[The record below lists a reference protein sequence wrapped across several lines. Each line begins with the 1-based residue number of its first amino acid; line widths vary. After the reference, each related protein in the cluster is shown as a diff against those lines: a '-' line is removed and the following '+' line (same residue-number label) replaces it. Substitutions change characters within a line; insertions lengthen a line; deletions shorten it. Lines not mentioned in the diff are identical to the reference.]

1 MQSRT
6 ESKSISARAG
16 ALVASLVLAIACGG
30 DAGSAPQ
37 TQAQPNPAPTI
48 TSVTPDQL
56 LLGQPAT
63 LTVKGTG
70 FIQGSSVS
78 WRNLPHAATYV
89 DASTLTVSLSP
100 ADVPTLGAA
109 SAVVVN
115 LAPGGGSSSA
125 AFVNVVSSIPVI
137 TSLSPTSGASGADLP
152 APGLQVTISGTG
164 FVPESAP
171 MWDTQRELSRSG
183 MTATTITAILPPDLL
198 SVGGNHQIWVKNKST
213 GGGRSNTLDFN
224 VINAVPSITTL
235 VPDPA
240 STGAAFTMLVVGKGF
255 MRNSIVRWNGADRPT
270 TYDAGNLYAEIP
282 ASDVAAVG
290 AATVTVFN
298 PPPAGGTSA
307 PTTLAIRQ
315 APLAVVGTIDVE
327 NFALARDSTRNLLYA
342 SIPSGAGARQNTI
355 VKIDPTTATIVGS
368 LAVGLDPRRLA
379 ISDDD
384 RYLYATLRTTPRIV
398 RIDLATFTKDF
409 EFDPGAAFGITNG
422 IAEDLMVLPGA
433 PKTVAAVV
441 RNVGVVLFDDGVAR
455 IDGSATKGVGK
466 GSNIVRGPDGS
477 HVYGYN
483 DLSTLAF
490 YGNLVT
496 PSGLTV
502 ESAKTGV
509 LGTLAS
515 GVAYDAGR
523 LYATSG
529 AVIDPVALT
538 VVGTY
543 GFNFPTPSAV
553 AADARHGRV
562 HFLVAGGIYTYGTQS
577 FTQLDAFPGPS
588 LLGLYALTRWGEDG
602 LAVGSGSK
610 IVIMRGSIVAP

>member
-1 MQSRT
+1 MQSRLDST
-6 ESKSISARAG
+6 SILARTG
-16 ALVASLVLAIACGG
+16 AIVASLVLAVACGG
-30 DAGSAPQ
+30 DAGGAPQ
-37 TQAQPNPAPTI
+37 PQPQLNPAPTL

-63 LTVKGTG
+63 LTIKGTG
-70 FIQGSSVS
+70 FIPGSSVS
-78 WRNLPHAATYV
+78 WKNQPHATTYV
-89 DASTLTVSLSP
+89 DASTLTVNLSP
-100 ADVPTLGAA
+100 ADVSTIGAA

-115 LAPGGGSSSA
+115 LAPGGGASA
-125 AFVNVVSSIPVI
+125 TAFVTVVNSIPVI

-152 APGLQVTISGTG
+152 GPGLQVTITGTG

-171 MWDTQRELSRSG
+171 FWDTQRELSRLDV
-183 MTATTITAILPPDLL
+183 TPTTITAILPPDLL
-198 SVGGNHQIWVKNKST
+198 SVGGTHQIWVKNKST
-213 GGGRSNTLDFN
+213 GGGRSNTLDFS
-224 VINAVPSITTL
+224 VVNAVPSITTL

-255 MRNSIVRWNGADRPT
+255 MRSSVVRWNGADRPT

-282 ASDVAAVG
+282 ASDVTTAG
-290 AATVTVFN
+290 AATVTVYN

-307 PTTLAIRQ
+307 PATLTIRR
-315 APLAVVGTIDVE
+315 APLSVVGTIDVE

-368 LAVGLDPRRLA
+368 VAVGLDPRRIA

-384 RYLYATLRTTPRIV
+384 RYLYVTLRTTPKIV
-398 RIDLATFTKDF
+398 RIDLATFTKDV
-409 EFDPGAAFGITNG
+409 EFDPGAAFGVTNG
-422 IAEDLMVLPGA
+422 IADDLMVLPGA
-433 PKTVAAVV
+433 PKTVAVVV

-455 IDGSATKGVGK
+455 IDDSATQGIGK
-466 GSNIVRGPDGS
+466 GSNIVRGPDAS

-496 PSGLTV
+496 ASGLTV
-502 ESAKTGV
+502 ESAKKGV

-543 GFNFPTPSAV
+543 EFNFPTPSAV

-577 FTQLDAFPGPS
+577 FTQLDSFPGPS
-588 LLGLYALTRWGEDG
+588 LLGLYALTRWGDDG

-610 IVIMRGSIVAP
+610 IVIMRGAIVAP